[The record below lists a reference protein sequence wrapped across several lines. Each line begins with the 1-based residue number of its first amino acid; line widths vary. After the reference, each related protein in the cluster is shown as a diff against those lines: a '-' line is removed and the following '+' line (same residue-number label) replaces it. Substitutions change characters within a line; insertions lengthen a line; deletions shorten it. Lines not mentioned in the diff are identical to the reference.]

1 MELKARKA
9 FFEKEGYLIVE
20 NLFST
25 EEVER
30 CQAEIHRLHAFAAG
44 HESAGEKTRAEIARR
59 HVQRE
64 PFAKDET
71 QGDNLPVLRKA
82 ENTRQYSEVF
92 RDLAAHPKLI
102 EVLQELTGS
111 ADLLL
116 FRSTLMFK
124 PAFHG
129 SSHGLHQDSAY
140 WPMDPPNLVT
150 VSIAL
155 NDATPENGC
164 FKVIPKSHLWGMQSW
179 GHIAREQDAEL
190 THRKDVEAQQ
200 MDVPLSAG
208 SALFFHSLM
217 VHGSGPNTT
226 ANPRNTALYAYFS
239 PQVRYTPKD
248 GKPAEKAFP
257 VVAGLGGKTELTL
270 VAQTDDRS

>member
-1 MELKARKA
+1 MKVERKA

-20 NLFST
+20 DLLSV
-25 EEVER
+25 EEVAA
-30 CQAEIHRLHAFAAG
+30 CQTEIQRLHAFAAG
-44 HESAGEKTRAEIARR
+44 QESDAEKERAAVARR

-71 QGDNLPVLRKA
+71 QGNNLPVLRKA

-92 RDLAAHPKLI
+92 RDLAQHPNLI
-102 EVLQELTGS
+102 EVIQTLTES
-111 ADLLL
+111 DDLLL

-140 WPMDPPNLVT
+140 WPMEPPNLVT

-190 THRKDVEAQQ
+190 TDREDVSAQQ
-200 MDVPLSAG
+200 IDVPLTAG

-217 VHGSGPNTT
+217 VHGSGPNATP
-226 ANPRNTALYAYFS
+226 NSRNTALYAYFS
-239 PQVRYTPKD
+239 PEVRYVPKD
-248 GKPAEKAFP
+248 GKPGEKTFP
-257 VVAGLGGKTELTL
+257 VVAGLDGKTELTL
-270 VAQTDDRS
+270 VAHT

>member
-1 MELKARKA
+1 MEAKAQKA
-9 FFEKEGYLIVE
+9 FFQKEGYLIVE
-20 NLFST
+20 NLLSV
-25 EEVER
+25 EEVEA
-30 CQAEIHRLHAFAAG
+30 CQAEIHRLHQFAAG
-44 HESAGEKTRAEIARR
+44 QESDREKERAEVARR

-71 QGDNLPVLRKA
+71 QGNNLPVLRKA

-92 RDLAAHPKLI
+92 RNLAEHPKLI
-102 EVLQELTGS
+102 AVVQELTGS
-111 ADLLL
+111 DDLLL

-140 WPMDPPNLVT
+140 WPMEPPNLVT

-155 NDATPENGC
+155 NNATPENGC

-179 GHIAREQDAEL
+179 GHIAREQGAEL
-190 THRKDVEAQQ
+190 TDQKEVAEQQ
-200 MDVPLSAG
+200 TDVPLSAG

-226 ANPRNTALYAYFS
+226 PTPRNTALYAYFS
-239 PQVRYTPKD
+239 PQVRYVPRD
-248 GKPAEKAFP
+248 GKPGEKTFP
-257 VVAGLGGKTELTL
+257 VVAGLGGQTELTL
-270 VAQTDDRS
+270 VAQTSGRS

>member
-1 MELKARKA
+1 MDLKERKA
-9 FFEKEGYLIVE
+9 FFEKEGYLVVE
-20 NLFST
+20 NLLSAAELET
-25 EEVER
+25 
-30 CQAEIHRLHAFAAG
+30 CQAEIHRLHQFAAG
-44 HESAGEKTRAEIARR
+44 QESDIEKEQAETARR

-64 PFAKDET
+64 PYAKDET
-71 QGDNLPVLRKA
+71 QGDRLPVLRKA
-82 ENTRQYSEVF
+82 ENTRQYSNVF
-92 RDLAAHPKLI
+92 RDLAQHPNLI
-102 EVLQELTGS
+102 EVVQELIGEE
-111 ADLLL
+111 DLLL

-140 WPMDPPNLVT
+140 WPMEPPNLVT

-164 FKVIPKSHLWGMQSW
+164 FKVIPRSHLWGMQSW
-179 GHIAREQDAEL
+179 GHIAREQGAEL
-190 THRKDVEAQQ
+190 TDKKEVAEQQ

-226 ANPRNTALYAYFS
+226 PNPRNTALYAYFS
-239 PQVRYTPKD
+239 PKVRYVPRD
-248 GKPAEKAFP
+248 GKPGEKTFP

-270 VAQTDDRS
+270 VAQT

>member
-1 MELKARKA
+1 MDLKERKA
-9 FFEKEGYLIVE
+9 FFENEGYLVVE
-20 NLFST
+20 NLLSAA
-25 EEVER
+25 EVEA
-30 CQAEIHRLHAFAAG
+30 CQAEIHRLHQFVAG
-44 HESAGEKTRAEIARR
+44 QETDSEQERAEIARR
-59 HVQRE
+59 HVQHE

-92 RDLAAHPKLI
+92 RDLAQHPKLI
-102 EVLQELTGS
+102 SVVQELIGTD
-111 ADLLL
+111 DLLL

-140 WPMDPPNLVT
+140 WPMEPPSLVT

-155 NDATPENGC
+155 NNATVENGC
-164 FKVIPKSHLWGMQSW
+164 FKVIPRSHLWGMQSW
-179 GHIAREQDAEL
+179 GHIARQQGAEL
-190 THRKDVEAQQ
+190 TDREDVAEQQ

-217 VHGSGPNTT
+217 VHGSGPNATPH
-226 ANPRNTALYAYFS
+226 PRNTALYAYFS
-239 PQVRYTPKD
+239 PQVRYVPKD
-248 GKPAEKAFP
+248 GKPGEKTFP

-270 VAQTDDRS
+270 VAQT